1 MSSITDLIK
10 ELRDKTGAGFLD
22 CKKTLEENN
31 NDIENSIEALRKKG
45 LAKASK
51 KSDRAANEGAVGVYS
66 NKDITVLIKVNSET
80 DFAAKSETFLD
91 FLDNLGALV
100 LENNTIIDKNNLL
113 NLKYEDGTI
122 KDYFDSMIA
131 KIGENLILSDL
142 LIKEN
147 KDSHYSYYIHN
158 SYRGNIGKI
167 VSLLEFT
174 STNKEQEIEILSKN
188 LCMHIAA
195 MKPES
200 LDIEDLD
207 KNLVEREEKIQREL
221 ILRSGKPSN
230 IIDNYG
236 IDVSTINKIS
246 NEIKNVYKK
255 KYQICLIIG
264 GGNIF
269 RGIKGASEGIDR
281 STSDYMGMLATV
293 MNALSLQSSLEKIG
307 VPTRVQSAITM
318 SQIAEPYIRRRAL
331 RHLERNR
338 IVIFAAGTGN
348 PFFSTDTAATLRAS
362 ELDCELIIKAT
373 KVNGIYN
380 KDPIKHKNAKLIK
393 NISYNEVINQ
403 NLQVMDLTAISLA
416 KDTKIP
422 IFITNIFNKNSL
434 INVLNRRG
442 SYSKIS

>member
-10 ELRDKTGAGFLD
+10 ELIDKTGAGFLD

-51 KSDRAANEGAVGVYS
+51 KSDRAANEGAVGFYS

-80 DFAAKSETFLD
+80 DFAAKSDTFLD

-147 KDSHYSYYIHN
+147 KDSYYSYYIHN

-221 ILRSGKPSN
+221 ILSSGKPSN
-230 IIDNYG
+230 IID
-236 IDVSTINKIS
+236 KILEGKMKKFYS
-246 NEIKNVYKK
+246 EVTLLNQFYILDQDKLVKTVIEEHSKYEFKLKSFEI
-255 KYQICLIIG
+255 
-264 GGNIF
+264 
-269 RGIKGASEGIDR
+269 
-281 STSDYMGMLATV
+281 
-293 MNALSLQSSLEKIG
+293 
-307 VPTRVQSAITM
+307 
-318 SQIAEPYIRRRAL
+318 
-331 RHLERNR
+331 
-338 IVIFAAGTGN
+338 
-348 PFFSTDTAATLRAS
+348 
-362 ELDCELIIKAT
+362 
-373 KVNGIYN
+373 
-380 KDPIKHKNAKLIK
+380 
-393 NISYNEVINQ
+393 
-403 NLQVMDLTAISLA
+403 ISL
-416 KDTKIP
+416 
-422 IFITNIFNKNSL
+422 
-434 INVLNRRG
+434 
-442 SYSKIS
+442 

>member
-51 KSDRAANEGAVGVYS
+51 KSDRAANEGAVGFYS

-80 DFAAKSETFLD
+80 DFAAKSDTFLD

-142 LIKEN
+142 LIKKN
-147 KDSHYSYYIHN
+147 KDSYYSYYIHN

-221 ILRSGKPSN
+221 ILSSGKPSN
-230 IIDNYG
+230 IID
-236 IDVSTINKIS
+236 KILKGKIKKFYS
-246 NEIKNVYKK
+246 EVTLLNQFYILDQDKLVKTVIEEHSKYEFKLKSFEI
-255 KYQICLIIG
+255 
-264 GGNIF
+264 
-269 RGIKGASEGIDR
+269 
-281 STSDYMGMLATV
+281 
-293 MNALSLQSSLEKIG
+293 
-307 VPTRVQSAITM
+307 
-318 SQIAEPYIRRRAL
+318 
-331 RHLERNR
+331 
-338 IVIFAAGTGN
+338 
-348 PFFSTDTAATLRAS
+348 
-362 ELDCELIIKAT
+362 
-373 KVNGIYN
+373 
-380 KDPIKHKNAKLIK
+380 
-393 NISYNEVINQ
+393 
-403 NLQVMDLTAISLA
+403 ISL
-416 KDTKIP
+416 
-422 IFITNIFNKNSL
+422 
-434 INVLNRRG
+434 
-442 SYSKIS
+442 

>member
-51 KSDRAANEGAVGVYS
+51 KSDRAANEGAVGFYS

-80 DFAAKSETFLD
+80 DFAAKSDTFLD

-113 NLKYEDGTI
+113 NLKYEDETI
-122 KDYFDSMIA
+122 KAYFDSMIA

-147 KDSHYSYYIHN
+147 KDSYYSYYIHN

-221 ILRSGKPSN
+221 ILSSGKPSN
-230 IIDNYG
+230 IID
-236 IDVSTINKIS
+236 KILEWKMKKFYS
-246 NEIKNVYKK
+246 EVTLLNQFYILDQDKLVKTVIEEHSKYEFKLKSFEI
-255 KYQICLIIG
+255 
-264 GGNIF
+264 
-269 RGIKGASEGIDR
+269 
-281 STSDYMGMLATV
+281 
-293 MNALSLQSSLEKIG
+293 
-307 VPTRVQSAITM
+307 
-318 SQIAEPYIRRRAL
+318 
-331 RHLERNR
+331 
-338 IVIFAAGTGN
+338 
-348 PFFSTDTAATLRAS
+348 
-362 ELDCELIIKAT
+362 
-373 KVNGIYN
+373 
-380 KDPIKHKNAKLIK
+380 
-393 NISYNEVINQ
+393 
-403 NLQVMDLTAISLA
+403 ISL
-416 KDTKIP
+416 
-422 IFITNIFNKNSL
+422 
-434 INVLNRRG
+434 
-442 SYSKIS
+442 

>member
-51 KSDRAANEGAVGVYS
+51 KSDRAANEGAVGFYS

-80 DFAAKSETFLD
+80 DFAAKSDTFLD

-142 LIKEN
+142 LIKKN
-147 KDSHYSYYIHN
+147 KDSYYSYYIHN

-221 ILRSGKPSN
+221 ILSTGKPSN
-230 IIDNYG
+230 IID
-236 IDVSTINKIS
+236 KILKGKMKKFYS
-246 NEIKNVYKK
+246 EVTLLNQFYILDQDKLVKTVIEEHSKYEFKLKSFEI
-255 KYQICLIIG
+255 
-264 GGNIF
+264 
-269 RGIKGASEGIDR
+269 
-281 STSDYMGMLATV
+281 
-293 MNALSLQSSLEKIG
+293 
-307 VPTRVQSAITM
+307 
-318 SQIAEPYIRRRAL
+318 
-331 RHLERNR
+331 
-338 IVIFAAGTGN
+338 
-348 PFFSTDTAATLRAS
+348 
-362 ELDCELIIKAT
+362 
-373 KVNGIYN
+373 
-380 KDPIKHKNAKLIK
+380 
-393 NISYNEVINQ
+393 
-403 NLQVMDLTAISLA
+403 ISL
-416 KDTKIP
+416 
-422 IFITNIFNKNSL
+422 
-434 INVLNRRG
+434 
-442 SYSKIS
+442 